1 MVAACVVF
9 TLVIRKIFLSR
20 MPSDIICILGNFITH
35 PKVSHF
41 HASRSLALNGIIG
54 NADGG
59 RVFAMNWVPGL
70 RMAEFLE
77 GESKNHALF
86 AIEEEGPEF
95 GFCSRCDDET

>member
-1 MVAACVVF
+1 MVAACMVF

-20 MPSDIICILGNFITH
+20 MRMMIL
-35 PKVSHF
+35 
-41 HASRSLALNGIIG
+41 SLTQKYLISMLRDRWRLTV
-54 NADGG
+54 ADGG
-59 RVFAMNWVPGL
+59 RIVAMNWVPRL

-95 GFCSRCDDET
+95 GFCSGCDDET

>member
-9 TLVIRKIFLSR
+9 TLVIHKIFLSR
-20 MPSDIICILGNFITH
+20 MPSDIVRILGNFITH

-54 NADGG
+54 DADGG
-59 RVFAMNWVPGL
+59 RVVAMNWVPGL
-70 RMAEFLE
+70 LMAKFFK
-77 GESKNHALF
+77 GESKNHAFF

-95 GFCSRCDDET
+95 GFCSGCDDKT